1 MTRQK
6 FYQIF
11 SASITSGSTNVFTG
25 NLNLLYKKVTG
36 VYVVITDETG
46 VTKSKF
52 TQFQID
58 SDDIFPSGLEAIL
71 LTTGVDVAPDDKFLK
86 LNERAENSIINMTYV
101 DGAKGTTY
109 PYTLNIYFRLENP
122 EEIKKYL

>member
-36 VYVVITDETG
+36 VCAVIADETG

-58 SDDIFPSGLEAIL
+58 GDDIFPNGFEVIL
-71 LTTGVDVAPDDKFLK
+71 LTTGVDVPPDDRFLK
-86 LNERAENSIINMTYV
+86 LDERAENSIINMTYV
-101 DGAKGTTY
+101 DGTKGTAY

-122 EEIKKYL
+122 TETKK

>member
-11 SASITSGSTNVFTG
+11 SASITSGSTTDFTG
-25 NLNLLYKKVTG
+25 NFSVLYKKVTG
-36 VYVVITDETG
+36 VYAVIADATG

-52 TQFQID
+52 TKFQIEN
-58 SDDIFPSGLEAIL
+58 DDIFPSGLEAIL
-71 LTTGVDVAPDDKFLK
+71 LTTGVDVPPDDKFLK
-86 LNERAENSIINMTYV
+86 LDERAENSPVNMTYV

-122 EEIKKYL
+122 KENK

>member
-36 VYVVITDETG
+36 VYAVIADATG

-58 SDDIFPSGLEAIL
+58 SDDIFPRGLEAIL

-101 DGAKGTTY
+101 DGGKGTTY
-109 PYTLNIYFRLENP
+109 PYNLNIYFRLENP
-122 EEIKKYL
+122 PEEVKE